1 MSAAISL
8 RPTVKICGVTRPEDA
23 ALAVR
28 LGADLIGINFWS
40 RSPRFVADP
49 GRATEIAAAAREAAR
64 GTASVG
70 VVGVFVNE
78 AAGAIGE
85 RIESAGLDLVQLHG
99 DEPEELLDRFA
110 PRALR
115 ALRAQTASAAP
126 AAPGGVAVPGAHRRD
141 GAHPLLWRS
150 FAPERRLVAWILDAP
165 SGARYG
171 GTGEAWDWSLAR
183 ALVAAAVS
191 PVLIAGGLRPGLA
204 RAALAASGAAGVDV
218 ASGVESAPGVK
229 DAERMR
235 RLIEEV
241 RGEVG

>member
-1 MSAAISL
+1 MTGAIHP

-23 ALAVR
+23 ALAAR
-28 LGADLIGINFWS
+28 LGADLIGINFWP
-40 RSPRFVADP
+40 RSPRWVADP
-49 GRATEIAAAAREAAR
+49 IRAREIVAAARATSAP
-64 GTASVG
+64 VG
-70 VVGVFVNE
+70 AVRVVGVFVNE
-78 AAGAIGE
+78 APAAIEE

-99 DEPEELLDRFA
+99 DEPDELLDRFA

-115 ALRAQTASAAP
+115 ALRARAAGAAP
-126 AAPGGVAVPGAHRRD
+126 LASGGAEVPESHDRNGP
-141 GAHPLLWRS
+141 HPLQWQS
-150 FAPERRLVAWILDAP
+150 FEPDRRLVAWILDAP
-165 SGARYG
+165 AGARYG
-171 GTGEAWDWSLAR
+171 GTGEAWDWSQAR
-183 ALVAAAVS
+183 ALVAAAAS

-241 RGEVG
+241 RVEVG